1 MKASTIM
8 NVEVS
13 AICNLSCQYCMSPT
27 QANYRPI
34 GLMDTDTYTRVIGCA
49 QKFVKQGTQTELNL
63 FGIGEPLM
71 NANIVPYVKQARD
84 ALPLC
89 IPIHINT
96 NGGMLT
102 LELARSLQEAG
113 ITQIDVTGHNPLWTA
128 RALRILR
135 SLKIRY
141 NVSFDFVLFPNNWA
155 GQVNWFPS
163 EIRYRCPWVARGQ
176 LFIAWNGDILQCC
189 FDAKATNILGNI
201 RDIDLCDIECKPFE
215 LCKSC
220 HQITEG

>member
-1 MKASTIM
+1 MKVSTIM

-13 AICNLSCQYCMSPT
+13 AICNLSCPYCMSPT
-27 QANYRPI
+27 QANYRSV
-34 GLMDTDTYTRVIGCA
+34 GLMNSDYYTRVIECV
-49 QKFVKQGTQTELNL
+49 QKFVKRGTQTELNL

-71 NANIVPYVKQARD
+71 NANLVSYVKQARD

-102 LELARSLQEAG
+102 LELARSLQKAG

-135 SLKIRY
+135 SLKI
-141 NVSFDFVLFPNNWA
+141 
-155 GQVNWFPS
+155 
-163 EIRYRCPWVARGQ
+163 
-176 LFIAWNGDILQCC
+176 
-189 FDAKATNILGNI
+189 
-201 RDIDLCDIECKPFE
+201 
-215 LCKSC
+215 
-220 HQITEG
+220 